1 MSGRIRQSKIELV
14 GVYKRGQ
21 SDTFPTPHW
30 VKNEHAIWFDAKL
43 GDWKI
48 GRLDQIGSS
57 TCHFYTTS
65 GPPCPDSQSTEWMVD
80 YNSEWIPA
88 YGFINVT
95 AQRNLESQI
104 P

>member
-1 MSGRIRQSKIELV
+1 MSGRIRQSNIEGV

-21 SDTFPTPHW
+21 NDTFQTPHW
-30 VKNEHAIWFDAKL
+30 VKNEHAIWFDTKF
-43 GDWKI
+43 GNWKI
-48 GRLDQIGSS
+48 GPLDQIGSS
-57 TCHFYTTS
+57 TCRFYTTS

-95 AQRNLESQI
+95 AQRNSESQI